1 MRHWQEG
8 GTPVVGAD
16 GKQPADAAAAG
27 VEAGDMPAGLG
38 APTQELSTTGEV
50 VKLDR
55 GFPLVAA
62 DDGHIFRCKHATAL
76 VKGAQQRAVIGDR
89 VVVAASED
97 RDIAQIR
104 EILPRRTQ
112 LVRRDPA
119 ERTVAQVMAANFDIV
134 AIAQPV
140 VDLNLHRLERE
151 LVLAY
156 ETGAE
161 IAIVLTKADLADS
174 AAEVDALRDT
184 VAGMAGSVPVFLV
197 APDYPQ
203 GVEAFRSFVGDRT
216 AVLVGRSGVGKSSL
230 VNLLV
235 GSQVQATTPVR
246 EVDGKGR
253 HTTVSREVVEL
264 PDGGRVVDMPGVR
277 GLGLWDAR
285 QGIAAAFADVEE
297 LARACRF
304 RDCAHGDEPGCAVRG
319 AVGRGELAS
328 ERLGA
333 YLHLRNEYEEN
344 LKRREVA
351 QRKRERRGHPR
362 RRKGDA

>member
-1 MRHWQEG
+1 MMQEDL
-8 GTPVVGAD
+8 TAET
-16 GKQPADAAAAG
+16 AA
-27 VEAGDMPAGLG
+27 
-38 APTQELSTTGEV
+38 TGEV

-55 GFPLVAA
+55 GFPMVAA
-62 DDGHIFRCKHATAL
+62 DDGRLYRCKHATAL
-76 VKGAQQRAVIGDR
+76 VKGENHRAVIGDR
-89 VVVAASED
+89 VRVAESSE
-97 RDIAQIR
+97 RDIAQIL

-156 ETGAE
+156 ETGAH

-174 AAEVDALRDT
+174 EEQVDELRDA
-184 VAGMAGSVPVFLV
+184 VAGMAGSVPVFLI

-203 GVEAFRSFVGDRT
+203 GVQAFRDFVGGRT
-216 AVLVGRSGVGKSSL
+216 AVLVGKSGVGKSSL

-235 GSQVQATTPVR
+235 GYEMQATTPVR

-253 HTTVSREVVEL
+253 HTTVSREIVEL
-264 PDGGRVVDMPGVR
+264 PGGGRVVDMPGVR

-285 QGIAAAFADVEE
+285 RGIAAAFADVEE
-297 LARACRF
+297 LAAQCRF
-304 RDCAHGDEPGCAVRG
+304 RDCAHKDEPGCEVRAAVE
-319 AVGRGELAS
+319 RGELAH
-328 ERLGA
+328 ERLDA
-333 YLHLRNEYEEN
+333 YLHLTDEYESN

-351 QRKRERRGHPR
+351 KRKRERRGHPR
-362 RRKGDA
+362 RRSGDLG